1 MNTLTTEN
9 SSEISNQKEKKEK
22 LQLPF
27 LINKISISTSLLL
40 SKPNL
45 SNNSTTESIKN
56 NDNDIGTK
64 EIFAVN
70 KINKENNNNNIT
82 LLGKKTKIFFNTTKQ
97 KEKKPTFF
105 TTKYSNSKKEDKK
118 KIIKKNNLFQT
129 QKYFYLDDS
138 KKETNAG
145 RWTYEEHIKFIESFV
160 KYGKKWANIQKY
172 IGTRSCGQIRSH
184 AQKFFHRL
192 KALKSDKCFYDFKKN
207 NIQSLL
213 DIINLIAKNN
223 KTNKDSK
230 EFIINTLIE
239 LTSLNLENNGK
250 KYFEKKKDNFRVQ
263 IIKEKGSNNKISEIQ
278 DESLNKRNNNNKEI
292 KIDDSIS
299 DTDIIKD
306 KDDIQ
311 NKNLKEKKIEANNDK
326 IIFDQKKNSN
336 YKYIDFPI
344 IPNIKINSFL
354 FSNNS
359 NFYSLDNATLKPMI
373 IFLKKNNKSSFSNS

>member
-64 EIFAVN
+64 EIFAIN

-118 KIIKKNNLFQT
+118 KIIKKNNLFQI

-138 KKETNAG
+138 KKETNGG
-145 RWTYEEHIKFIESFV
+145 RWT
-160 KYGKKWANIQKY
+160 
-172 IGTRSCGQIRSH
+172 
-184 AQKFFHRL
+184 
-192 KALKSDKCFYDFKKN
+192 
-207 NIQSLL
+207 
-213 DIINLIAKNN
+213 
-223 KTNKDSK
+223 
-230 EFIINTLIE
+230 
-239 LTSLNLENNGK
+239 
-250 KYFEKKKDNFRVQ
+250 
-263 IIKEKGSNNKISEIQ
+263 
-278 DESLNKRNNNNKEI
+278 
-292 KIDDSIS
+292 
-299 DTDIIKD
+299 
-306 KDDIQ
+306 
-311 NKNLKEKKIEANNDK
+311 
-326 IIFDQKKNSN
+326 
-336 YKYIDFPI
+336 
-344 IPNIKINSFL
+344 
-354 FSNNS
+354 
-359 NFYSLDNATLKPMI
+359 
-373 IFLKKNNKSSFSNS
+373 

>member
-27 LINKISISTSLLL
+27 LINKISSSTSLFL

-45 SNNSTTESIKN
+45 SNNSTIESIKN

-105 TTKYSNSKKEDKK
+105 TTKYNSKKEDKK

-138 KKETNAG
+138 KKETNGG

-292 KIDDSIS
+292 N
-299 DTDIIKD
+299 IK
-306 KDDIQ
+306 

-344 IPNIKINSFL
+344 IPNIKINSIL